1 LELAECQSFL
11 AFVEQGARYSK
22 IGPFAGIIN
31 RYDGQSKFVFIM
43 SDSEISKKHYVYQSP
58 VIFVGIF
65 FGILIVWTVICLLL
79 IGSIEFSWGWP
90 LVRIFMVA
98 FIMVYTWYFS
108 LAISYK
114 ISITADGDIELT
126 SFRRVIRVH
135 AEEIGMVEGPK
146 WALITYGFIRFRL
159 AREKAYLYSG
169 TTDKEIQKILKIMRE
184 VNEDI
189 VFKGL

>member
-1 LELAECQSFL
+1 
-11 AFVEQGARYSK
+11 
-22 IGPFAGIIN
+22 
-31 RYDGQSKFVFIM
+31 M

-65 FGILIVWTVICLLL
+65 FGLLIVWSVICLSL
-79 IGSIEFSWGWP
+79 IGSIGFSPGWP
-90 LVRIFMVA
+90 LARALMIA
-98 FIMVYTWYFS
+98 FIMTYSWYFS

-114 ISITADGDIELT
+114 ISIIADGDIELT

-146 WALITYGFIRFRL
+146 WALIKYGFIRFRL
-159 AREKAYLYSG
+159 EREKAYLYSC
-169 TTDKEIQKILKIMRE
+169 TSDQEIQNILNIMRE
-184 VNEDI
+184 VNEDV

>member
-1 LELAECQSFL
+1 
-11 AFVEQGARYSK
+11 
-22 IGPFAGIIN
+22 
-31 RYDGQSKFVFIM
+31 M
-43 SDSEISKKHYVYQSP
+43 SNSEISKEHYIYHSP
-58 VIFVGIF
+58 VLFVGIF
-65 FGILIVWTVICLLL
+65 FGLLIVWTVICLLL

-90 LVRIFMVA
+90 LVRILMVA
-98 FIMVYTWYFS
+98 FLMVYTWYFS

-114 ISITADGDIELT
+114 ISITGDGDIELT

-146 WALITYGFIRFRL
+146 WALIAYGFIRFRL
-159 AREKAYLYSG
+159 EREKAYLYAC
-169 TTDKEIQKILKIMRE
+169 TDDAEIQKILEIMRE

>member
-1 LELAECQSFL
+1 MELAECQSFL

-43 SDSEISKKHYVYQSP
+43 SNSEISKKHYVYQSP

-79 IGSIEFSWGWP
+79 IGSIGFSWGWS
-90 LVRIFMVA
+90 LARILMVA

-114 ISITADGDIELT
+114 ISITGDGDIELT
-126 SFRRVIRVH
+126 SFRRVIRVQ

-146 WALITYGFIRFRL
+146 WALIAYGFIRFRL
-159 AREKAYLYSG
+159 EREKAYLYAC
-169 TTDKEIQKILKIMRE
+169 TDDAEIQKILNTMRE
-184 VNEDI
+184 LNEDVVI
-189 VFKGL
+189 KGL

>member
-1 LELAECQSFL
+1 VPTFFSVCRTG
-11 AFVEQGARYSK
+11 EQRSK
-22 IGPFAGIIN
+22 IGPFADIIN
-31 RYDGQSKFVFIM
+31 RYDGQSKFVFNM
-43 SDSEISKKHYVYQSP
+43 SSGILKKKFVYQSP

-90 LVRIFMVA
+90 LVRIVMIA

-114 ISITADGDIELT
+114 ISITGDGEVELT
-126 SFRRVIRVH
+126 SFRRVIRVQ

-169 TTDKEIQKILKIMRE
+169 TTDKEIQNILKIMRE
-184 VNEDI
+184 VNEDV

>member
-1 LELAECQSFL
+1 M
-11 AFVEQGARYSK
+11 SK
-22 IGPFAGIIN
+22 SGIL
-31 RYDGQSKFVFIM
+31 
-43 SDSEISKKHYVYQSP
+43 KKKIVYQSP
-58 VIFVGIF
+58 VLFVAIF
-65 FGILIVWTVICLLL
+65 FGLLIVWIVICLLL

-90 LVRIFMVA
+90 LVRIIMIA

-114 ISITADGDIELT
+114 ISLTADGDIELT
-126 SFRRVIRVH
+126 SFRRIIRVH

-159 AREKAYLYSG
+159 VREKAYLYSC
-169 TTDKEIQKILKIMRE
+169 TTDEEIRKILKIMLV
-184 VNEDI
+184 VNEDV